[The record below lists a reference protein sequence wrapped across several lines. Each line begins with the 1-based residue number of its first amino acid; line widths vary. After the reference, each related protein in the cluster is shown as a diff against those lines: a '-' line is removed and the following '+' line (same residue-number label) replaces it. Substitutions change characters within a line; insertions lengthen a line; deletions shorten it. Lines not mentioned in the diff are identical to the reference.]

1 MARHLIKRQS
11 SDLLAWCDQCTVRL
25 CERVRFHPLRPFGA
39 LSFHLRDKREE
50 EPKKKKK
57 MVDAVLVSVV
67 ALLALRLIGP
77 SSASPL
83 PQLLNHGP
91 LPLSTSSPSPS
102 ILAHFSRLAL
112 PTSSSSSSS
121 LPSGDALPTGN
132 EQVGRVQLPSPWE
145 PQQFNLPFSVSTLH
159 YCRTTSALDSR
170 RVFQPLLIHF
180 QVTLLVFHPPRLPL
194 SSGSNF
200 AGFSL
205 SLSPTICDGL
215 QRQEDKIVLKK
226 SSSGRKSRL
235 QPCRQNY

>member
-1 MARHLIKRQS
+1 M
-11 SDLLAWCDQCTVRL
+11 RL

-50 EPKKKKK
+50 EPRKKKK

-112 PTSSSSSSS
+112 PTSSSSSS

-200 AGFSL
+200 AGSL
-205 SLSPTICDGL
+205 SHNLRRFTKA
-215 QRQEDKIVLKK
+215 R
-226 SSSGRKSRL
+226 
-235 QPCRQNY
+235 RQNST